1 MSAQTEQ
8 ESFSFQAEVV
18 QILDLMVHSLYSNK
32 EIFLRELISN
42 ASDAIDRLRLELL
55 SQSELPDADGPLQ
68 IRVSYDSGARTIT
81 VADNGIGM
89 SRQEVIEHIGTIA
102 KSGTRE
108 FLQALTGDQR
118 KDASLIGQ
126 FGVGFYSAFIVA
138 DRVTLTTRR
147 EGLTVAEGV
156 RWESDGRGEYTLET
170 VEQPS
175 RGTTVVLHLREG
187 EDDLLNGFRLRTII
201 KKYSDHI
208 SLPIMMP
215 PEPAEG
221 QEPAAEE
228 APVNQAS
235 ALWARPKSE
244 LTEQDYKDFYQHV
257 TGDFTDPLAWVHSKI
272 EGTYEYTLLL
282 FVPSRAPFDLWM
294 PQVGRGI
301 KLHIRRVFVLE
312 DSGRLMPQYLRFI
325 RGVID
330 SSDLPL
336 NVSRE
341 LLQGSRV
348 VDNIRSN
355 ATKKV
360 LRLLADT
367 AEKEPEKYATF
378 WQEFG
383 AVLKEGLA
391 EDYGNRDEI
400 AKLLRFT
407 STKSAS
413 DEPDVSLADYVGRMK
428 EGQQHI
434 YYLLAPG
441 LAAAQASPHLE
452 AFRKKG
458 IEVLLLG
465 DGEGIDNWV
474 VASLRDFDGK
484 RLQSVAQGSGDLS
497 ELEDEAERAAKEQ
510 ASAEFAGLVG
520 QLKAVLAGRAYDV
533 RVSSRLTTSP
543 ACIVA
548 NEPEIEINLARRLRG
563 SGLPTQPVLEIN
575 PQHPLLRRLNHE
587 PADLHL
593 AEWANVLFDQA
604 VLTLG
609 ARMTEPAAFVRRLND
624 LLVTLSGAAEAAP
637 DRPRPQTRPRPRTRS
652 LSRRAGC
659 SCRAGKLLAVS
670 DLHVSYPQNRQWV
683 EDLPPGSPGDWLLV
697 VGDVAEK
704 VADIE
709 WTLRTLAGRFGTVV
723 WVPGNHDL
731 WSHPSDPVKLRGEER
746 YQHLVARCRELG
758 VITPEDPYPVWPGAG
773 GPAVIVPLFLL
784 YDYSF
789 RPDGASTKAE
799 GLALAY
805 QAGVV
810 GTDERMLHPD
820 PYPSREAWCQA
831 RIDATTPRLAALDP
845 AAADHPGQPFSAHPR
860 THPDPALPGVRPVVR
875 HRADGRLAP
884 ALPRPRRRLRPPAHP
899 QDHLAGRRAVRG
911 GVPRLPAGAG
921 EVPEPP
927 AQADPDP
934 AVRAR
939 VDGGRPTW
947 CNVHPLPGR

>member
-1 MSAQTEQ
+1 MPVSAQTEQ

-18 QILDLMVHSLYSNK
+18 QILDLMIHSLYSNK

-55 SQSELPDADGPLQ
+55 AKSEVPEADGPLQ
-68 IRVSYDSGARTIT
+68 IRVSYDTAARTIT

-108 FLQALTGDQR
+108 FLASLTGDQR
-118 KDASLIGQ
+118 QDATLIGQ

-138 DRVTLTTRR
+138 DQVTLTTRR
-147 EGLTVAEGV
+147 EGLTAAEGV
-156 RWESDGRGEYTLET
+156 RWESDGRGEYTLEP

-187 EDDLLNGFRLRTII
+187 EDDLLTGYRLRSII

-208 SLPIMMP
+208 SLPILMP
-215 PEPAEG
+215 PDPAEG
-221 QEPAAEE
+221 QAVSAEDQAPAEE

-244 LTEQDYKDFYQHV
+244 LTEQDYRDFYKHV
-257 TGDFTDPLAWVHSKI
+257 AGDFTDPLAWVHSKI

-282 FVPSRAPFDLWM
+282 FIPSRAPFDLWL
-294 PQVGRGI
+294 PKAGRGV
-301 KLHIRRVFVLE
+301 KLHIRRVFILE
-312 DSGRLMPQYLRFI
+312 DSGQLMPQYLRFV

-348 VDNIRSN
+348 VDSIRSN

-360 LRLLADT
+360 LRLLADL
-367 AEKEPEKYATF
+367 AEKEPEKYAAF
-378 WQEFG
+378 WKEFG
-383 AVLKEGLA
+383 QVLKEGLA
-391 EDYGNRDEI
+391 EDFGNRDEI
-400 AKLLRFT
+400 ARLLRFT

-413 DEPDVSLADYVGRMK
+413 DEPDVSLADYTGRMK

-465 DGEGIDNWV
+465 EGEGIDNWV

-497 ELEDEAERAAKEQ
+497 ELEDEAEARAKEQ

-520 QLKAVLAGRAYDV
+520 RLKAALDGRAWDV

-548 NEPEIEINLARRLRG
+548 NEADIDINLARRLRG
-563 SGLPTQPVLEIN
+563 SGLPSQPVLEIN
-575 PQHPLLRRLNHE
+575 PQHPLVRRLNHD
-587 PADLHL
+587 PADPRL
-593 AEWANVLFDQA
+593 AEWAHVLFDQA

-609 ARMTEPAAFVRRLND
+609 ARIEEPAAFVSRLND
-624 LLVTLSGAAEAAP
+624 LLVTLTGAAEPAAEPGPAP
-637 DRPRPQTRPRPRTRS
+637 DS
-652 LSRRAGC
+652 KRRAQ
-659 SCRAGKLLAVS
+659 
-670 DLHVSYPQNRQWV
+670 D
-683 EDLPPGSPGDWLLV
+683 
-697 VGDVAEK
+697 
-704 VADIE
+704 
-709 WTLRTLAGRFGTVV
+709 
-723 WVPGNHDL
+723 
-731 WSHPSDPVKLRGEER
+731 PS
-746 YQHLVARCRELG
+746 
-758 VITPEDPYPVWPGAG
+758 
-773 GPAVIVPLFLL
+773 
-784 YDYSF
+784 S
-789 RPDGASTKAE
+789 
-799 GLALAY
+799 
-805 QAGVV
+805 
-810 GTDERMLHPD
+810 
-820 PYPSREAWCQA
+820 
-831 RIDATTPRLAALDP
+831 AT
-845 AAADHPGQPFSAHPR
+845 
-860 THPDPALPGVRPVVR
+860 
-875 HRADGRLAP
+875 
-884 ALPRPRRRLRPPAHP
+884 
-899 QDHLAGRRAVRG
+899 
-911 GVPRLPAGAG
+911 
-921 EVPEPP
+921 
-927 AQADPDP
+927 
-934 AVRAR
+934 
-939 VDGGRPTW
+939 
-947 CNVHPLPGR
+947 

>member
-1 MSAQTEQ
+1 VSAQTEQ

-147 EGLTVAEGV
+147 EGLTAAEGV

-187 EDDLLNGFRLRTII
+187 EDDLLTGFRLRTII

-208 SLPIMMP
+208 SLPILMP
-215 PEPAEG
+215 SEPAEDQAG
-221 QEPAAEE
+221 QEPPEE

-244 LTEQDYKDFYQHV
+244 LTEQDYRDFYRHV
-257 TGDFTDPLAWVHSKI
+257 AGDFTDPLAWVHSKI

-294 PQVGRGI
+294 PQVGRGV

-312 DSGRLMPQYLRFI
+312 DSGQLMPQYLRFI

-367 AEKEPEKYATF
+367 AEKEPEKYAAF
-378 WQEFG
+378 WKEFG

-407 STKSAS
+407 STKSGS
-413 DEPDVSLADYVGRMK
+413 GEPDVSLGDYVSRMK

-441 LAAAQASPHLE
+441 LAAAKASPHLE
-452 AFRKKG
+452 AFREKG

-465 DGEGIDNWV
+465 EGEGIDNWV

-497 ELEDEAERAAKEQ
+497 DLEDEAERAAKEQ
-510 ASAEFAGLVG
+510 ASAEFAGLAG
-520 QLKAVLAGRAYDV
+520 QLKAALDGRAYDV

-548 NEPEIEINLARRLRG
+548 NEAEIDINLARRLRG
-563 SGLPTQPVLEIN
+563 SGLPSQPVLEIN

-587 PADLHL
+587 PADQNLT
-593 AEWANVLFDQA
+593 EWAHVLFDQA

-609 ARMTEPAAFVRRLND
+609 ARIEEPAAFVSRLND
-624 LLVTLSGAAEAAP
+624 LLVTLSEATEADADPGAAPAP
-637 DRPRPQTRPRPRTRS
+637 D
-652 LSRRAGC
+652 
-659 SCRAGKLLAVS
+659 
-670 DLHVSYPQNRQWV
+670 
-683 EDLPPGSPGDWLLV
+683 
-697 VGDVAEK
+697 AE
-704 VADIE
+704 
-709 WTLRTLAGRFGTVV
+709 
-723 WVPGNHDL
+723 P
-731 WSHPSDPVKLRGEER
+731 
-746 YQHLVARCRELG
+746 
-758 VITPEDPYPVWPGAG
+758 
-773 GPAVIVPLFLL
+773 
-784 YDYSF
+784 
-789 RPDGASTKAE
+789 
-799 GLALAY
+799 
-805 QAGVV
+805 
-810 GTDERMLHPD
+810 
-820 PYPSREAWCQA
+820 
-831 RIDATTPRLAALDP
+831 
-845 AAADHPGQPFSAHPR
+845 
-860 THPDPALPGVRPVVR
+860 
-875 HRADGRLAP
+875 
-884 ALPRPRRRLRPPAHP
+884 
-899 QDHLAGRRAVRG
+899 
-911 GVPRLPAGAG
+911 
-921 EVPEPP
+921 
-927 AQADPDP
+927 
-934 AVRAR
+934 
-939 VDGGRPTW
+939 
-947 CNVHPLPGR
+947 